1 MHPQCPRCESID
13 TQSVDGMYDFECN
26 ECGLVFTAEG
36 DLGGDVDY
44 GQDR

>member
-1 MHPQCPRCESID
+1 MHPTCPQCSSTD

-26 ECGLVFTAEG
+26 ECGNVFTSEG
-36 DLGGDVDY
+36 LSEEDY